1 MACEVKT
8 FASIKDFHKVQ
19 EFFGLSHDENW
30 LNAVQYAISPTS
42 ELIALALGEKLALLS
57 SQWNN
62 KSQQATFAPSW
73 SGEIVSS
80 NEIITSLIC
89 LPMYGRN
96 VSSGAE
102 WTCVAVGL
110 SSGYVNFY
118 TETGIKLFSQMC
130 HDSAV
135 YGIKSLYKR
144 DADESILYILYDVGV
159 CILKGDDLFPF
170 LISKKNHQGQN
181 IEPAY
186 GSKYFGELESP
197 EMLPYQKF
205 KYPKDRESVIND
217 TVVAGP
223 VKPRTFDHIV
233 QQSLSSG
240 LYAKV
245 GDFPTQSSLVLGVG
259 TEPFLGLYYAEEGYR
274 TISVG
279 DVAKDVIGMVYKNV
293 LGGFFSSK
301 PAPKSPDEQPAAG
314 KETSMRSGSRIYD
327 GKRDGFSIW
336 IAPGNEIAVI
346 ADNLDRV
353 ILIDCRRG
361 VALRVWKGYRD
372 AQCAFIKVKEK
383 TLKGDKSERRRAL
396 FLIIYA
402 PRLGCLEIWGMQNG
416 PKVAAFTVSKNG
428 QLAYTTH
435 GLMGVVSGARCK
447 ATLNSCLFLDP
458 SDQSLKEINI
468 PFHFALREAN
478 SKTARDIH
486 LVRRLKTILRDDPD
500 NCSLDLVRE
509 ICCDFQTDEVRLQCL
524 DMMTK
529 NKKIPPEF
537 FATVVHSFTSES
549 NENLKQSLEFYT
561 KLADFYIAMK
571 NPPKEEG
578 QAYETLSL
586 TDRDLET
593 IEQIME
599 LLSDRPPTTAQST
612 QFKVTFQVKHQHD
625 GEFVEYLKAFT
636 PSSDGHPQLNHDKN
650 ALFGCISENLF
661 RNCFK
666 GRFCESHF
674 KEAAQ
679 ASSLSSEDL
688 ITLTLNYWLEK
699 SFNYTSREEVLND
712 MMHLGTIVHAICDL
726 AGDKVKNFDYNS
738 ICPWWQAVR
747 ELLLESPRS
756 LSLLVAI
763 VCRTVS
769 KSIRRSQNDGSCE
782 EGEEEVWEQ
791 ISQDEAQWS
800 LLIGKLDDIAVL
812 GAILESP
819 MLSLDPTMIELPY
832 ETPDCSLKAIVTKG
846 KGVVSDLATKWL
858 LYSRI
863 HPTKILERDSVEA
876 EEEEEPVPKR
886 LQVLRR
892 HFPFSLESGVILS
905 LMSWEYMVHWSKY
918 LQSLDHMRAS
928 LICLGTFKE
937 ADYALKHG
945 MCCMIWNATIKYPLQ
960 STMKM
965 IQRAGRIPDDKICQQ
980 EIGIGSGLVAEF
992 LDLCLEFLMHFD
1004 ISMSHR
1010 KRELKFEE
1018 ILSDGQLPLHYIA
1031 LQRNHAIQE
1040 ILQLHIEL
1048 CRVLQFI
1055 VFFQIKFPKPTTT
1068 LFDAMANKTF
1078 FAEVNKELPYVL
1090 PEADMVLQKHR
1101 EGFLCRVVTASMDL
1115 IREDLERLFV
1125 EEHNCW
1131 MEKVFELADLWKLE
1145 KTGIKRHQIVE
1156 MYAHGWDSYASD
1168 LLHHMRDDMEM
1179 GKLLVEIAGRR
1190 MNLYSK
1196 TSGERFSKIASVG
1209 QQLLNYLDNLNEN
1222 KSKGIQITATNPDDI
1237 DIVPLT
1243 KLVTVAYECLS
1254 KKESRFLH
1262 IAGQMFDA
1270 CSVLQD

>member
-19 EFFGLSHDENW
+19 EFFGLTHDESW

-57 SQWNN
+57 SQWDN
-62 KSQQATFAPSW
+62 KSQLATFAPSW
-73 SGEIVSS
+73 SGEIVNQ
-80 NEIITSLIC
+80 NEIITSVIC
-89 LPMYGRN
+89 LPMYGKN

-110 SSGYVNFY
+110 SSGFVNFY
-118 TETGIKLFSQMC
+118 TETGIKLFSQQC

-144 DADESILYILYDVGV
+144 ASEESHLYILYDIGV
-159 CILKGDDLFPF
+159 CIFKGDDLFPF
-170 LISKKNHQGQN
+170 LVSKKNHLGHN
-181 IEPAY
+181 TEPAY
-186 GSKYFGELESP
+186 GSKYFGDLESP
-197 EMLPYQKF
+197 EMIPYQKF
-205 KYPKDRESVIND
+205 KYPKDRECVIND

-240 LYAKV
+240 VFAKV

-259 TEPFLGLYYAEEGYR
+259 TEPFLGLYYAEEGYK

-279 DVAKDVIGMVYKNV
+279 DVAKDVLGMVYKNV

-301 PAPKSPDEQPAAG
+301 PAPNTPEEQPAG
-314 KETSMRSGSRIYD
+314 KETSMRSGSKIYD

-336 IAPGNEIAVI
+336 IAPGNQLAVI

-372 AQCAFIKVKEK
+372 AQCAFVKVKEK
-383 TLKGDKSERRRAL
+383 TLKGDKSDRRRAL

-402 PRLGCLEIWGMQNG
+402 PRMGCLEIWGMQNG

-428 QLAYTTH
+428 MLAYTTH
-435 GLMGVVSGARCK
+435 GLMGVATGARCK
-447 ATLNSCLFLDP
+447 ATINSCLFLDP
-458 SDQSLKEINI
+458 SDQSLKEITI

-486 LVRRLKTILRDDPD
+486 LVRRLKTLLREDPD
-500 NCSLDLVRE
+500 NCNRETVSE

-524 DMMTK
+524 EMMTK
-529 NKKIPPEF
+529 NKKMPPEF
-537 FATVVHSFTSES
+537 FAALVHSFTSES
-549 NENLKQSLEFYT
+549 NEKLKQLLEFYRRLT
-561 KLADFYIAMK
+561 DFYIAMR
-571 NPPKEEG
+571 NPPKEEEKT
-578 QAYETLSL
+578 YETLSL
-586 TDRDLET
+586 SDNDLET

-599 LLSDRPPTTAQST
+599 LLADRPSSNAQAT
-612 QFKVTFQVKHQHD
+612 QSKVTFQVKHQQD
-625 GEFVEYLKAFT
+625 GEFVEYLRVFN
-636 PSSDGHPQLNHDKN
+636 SNDGQPQLNHDKS

-666 GRFCESHF
+666 GRFCEQHF
-674 KEAAQ
+674 KEAAE
-679 ASSLSSEDL
+679 ASELSSEDL
-688 ITLTLNYWLEK
+688 IVLALNFWLEK
-699 SFNYTSREEVLND
+699 TFNYNSREEIIND

-726 AGDKVKNFDYNS
+726 AGDKVKSFTYNS

-756 LSLLVAI
+756 LSLMVAI
-763 VCRTVS
+763 VCRTVA
-769 KSIRRSQNDGSCE
+769 KTIRRSQNDGSCE

-819 MLSLDPTMIELPY
+819 MLSLDPTMTELPY

-863 HPTKILERDSVEA
+863 HPTKILEREDSA
-876 EEEEEPVPKR
+876 DQDDEPVPKR

-905 LMSWEYMVHWSKY
+905 LMSWEYMVHWSKD

-937 ADYALKHG
+937 PDYALKHG

-965 IQRAGRIPDDKICQQ
+965 IQKAGRVPDDKICQQ
-980 EIGIGSGLVAEF
+980 EVGIGASLVADF

-1048 CRVLQFI
+1048 SRVLQFI
-1055 VFFQIKFPKPTTT
+1055 VFFQMKFSKPITT

-1078 FAEVNKELPYVL
+1078 FVEINKELPYVL

-1101 EGFLCRVVTASMDL
+1101 EDFLCRVVTASMDL
-1115 IREDLERLFV
+1115 IREDLERLYVV
-1125 EEHNCW
+1125 EHTCW
-1131 MEKVFELADLWKLE
+1131 MEKVYELAELWKLE
-1145 KTGIKRHQIVE
+1145 RTGIKRHQIVE
-1156 MYAHGWDSYASD
+1156 MYAHGWDSYAND
-1168 LLHHMRDDMEM
+1168 LLRDMVDDMEM

-1190 MNLYSK
+1190 MNLFAK

-1209 QQLLNYLDNLNEN
+1209 QQLLNYLDNLNDN
-1222 KSKGIQITATNPDDI
+1222 KSKGIQITATSPDEI
-1237 DIVPLT
+1237 DLISLT
-1243 KLVTVAYECLS
+1243 KLTTVAYECLS
-1254 KKESRFLH
+1254 KKESKYLH

-1270 CSVLQD
+1270 CSVLQE